1 MYLVLIAFLFISNLL
16 KKCIQLPYNLLHCL
30 IESLKNIDNNKNDY
44 ICVHDK
50 KYLLDIDIN
59 DDISKMN
66 LNTLELF
73 IYHVVKF
80 QMEQKGILLDDKKYH
95 ITFILEYNPMKKLNT
110 QYDEYAKL
118 YTNKFIYPIISSVT
132 FFEEQ
137 KNPFLFTFLDF
148 DNYKYKIYENQNY
161 CAFVFPKKYQTIQ
174 FNGSKYF
181 GETVIFEENIIT
193 KNPRL
198 IINVFEDLPEK
209 VEIYNNKL
217 EKNKIRSDL
226 VFNNENV
233 VDLII
238 SQEKVIGNTSE
249 IIIDRNDT
257 MGDLFF
263 NELFYSN
270 KIIRQNILQEIF
282 ENMNQYKSKDN
293 PIEINES
300 NNNVISTKITYN
312 KIEQVKTYEAL
323 IKKYN
328 LALITDIYEVYKNME
343 LSKTNRYAKQI
354 VMNDIMNKAY
364 CEWLIGEFER
374 FIKTENTSLKHD
386 NNYIFTNL
394 SSLNHLVRPTL
405 CLLSNVF
412 DKLNIMNS
420 SVNLC
425 YDINEIFII
434 KYFDNTDFKTNAK
447 DKESFKKKSDIN
459 VIILL
464 NQNSVDYSGFF
475 FEKNNKCCNLNVG
488 EALIFNNSNS
498 HNDIEIK
505 NGEIHVLY
513 ISLSLHP

>member
-1 MYLVLIAFLFISNLL
+1 MNIVLVVFLFISNLL
-16 KKCIQLPYNLLHCL
+16 KNCIQIPYHLLYFV
-30 IESLKNIDNNKNDY
+30 IEYFNKMNNKDY
-44 ICVHDK
+44 TCVYDK
-50 KYLLDIDIN
+50 KYLLDMDTN
-59 DDISKMN
+59 DMN
-66 LNTLELF
+66 NRNIKYNTLELF
-73 IYHVVKF
+73 IYNLVKF
-80 QMEQKGILLDDKKYH
+80 QMEKKGILDDDKKYY
-95 ITFILEYNPMKKLNT
+95 ITFILEYNPMKKLNI
-110 QYDEYAKL
+110 QYDEYAKV
-118 YTNKFIYPIISSVT
+118 YTNKFMYPILSSVT

-161 CAFVFPKKYQTIQ
+161 CAFVFPKKFQTIQ
-174 FNGSKYF
+174 FDGSKYF
-181 GETVIFEENIIT
+181 GETVVFEENSTT

-238 SQEKVIGNTSE
+238 SQENVIGNTSE

-270 KIIRQNILQEIF
+270 ELTRQNILQDIF

-300 NNNVISTKITYN
+300 NNNIISTKITYN

-323 IKKYN
+323 IKKFN
-328 LALITDIYEVYKNME
+328 VALITDVYEVHKNME

-354 VMNDIMNKAY
+354 VINDIMNKAY

-374 FIKTENTSLKHD
+374 SVKTANTSLIYDK
-386 NNYIFTNL
+386 NYIFTNL

-405 CLLSNVF
+405 CLLTSLF
-412 DKLNIMNS
+412 DKLNVINS
-420 SVNLC
+420 SVNLS
-425 YDINEIFII
+425 YNINEIFII
-434 KYFDNTDFKTNAK
+434 KYCNNTDLKTDVK
-447 DKESFKKKSDIN
+447 DGESFKKKSDIN
-459 VIILL
+459 IVILL
-464 NQNSVDYSGFF
+464 NQNSMDYSGFF
-475 FEKNNKCCNLNVG
+475 FEKNNKCFHLNIG

-498 HNDIEIK
+498 YNDIEIK
-505 NGEIHVLY
+505 DGEIYILY
-513 ISLSLHP
+513 ISLSLRP